1 MPSTNGHSSA
11 AKTAILYA
19 RVSTD
24 EQARH
29 GYSIRQQLERGRQ
42 WATENGYKV
51 LTEIVDAGH
60 SGASLERPGMDE
72 VRDRVAGEAGG
83 VAAVWA
89 QDRDRFSREPAY
101 SYLLRREFEEY
112 GTRMHSD
119 NDRGDGSP
127 EGELTDGILD
137 QLAKFERAKMM
148 ERTRRGKQRKAREGK
163 VIATRAAFGFDFNA
177 TRDGYVVN
185 PEQMEVVRHIFHM
198 AGVERTTVYAIR
210 QDLKRRG
217 LRTPSGKADWD
228 HSFIRGF
235 LMNDLY
241 KPHSFDEVRKI
252 VSAEVAATLDPEAL
266 YGVWWSGKK
275 AFERK
280 LVSKNGPDGRSYK
293 YRYKIKERPPEDRIG
308 VPVPDSC
315 IPREWVDT
323 ARAVLKNNRR
333 PARAGNR
340 SWELSGGILRCAE
353 CGRAMSAR
361 TFTRPEA
368 RRVNLYY
375 TCVSGAASRPDTC
388 SAFKHHK
395 AQDLETRVWSNVA
408 EILKDPERLR
418 AGLERMIEQERSG
431 AHGDPG
437 AQTEHWLEE
446 ISEANRKR
454 SRYQEMAANELID
467 FDELRDRL
475 AALEDTRKLA
485 EEELR
490 ALQHRTER
498 LEQLE
503 RDRDKLL
510 ESYAGLMPDAIDAL
524 GPEERHQV
532 YRMIGMEAHV
542 SSDGALDLSGDV
554 INFSKVVI
562 SPS

>member
-1 MPSTNGHSSA
+1 
-11 AKTAILYA
+11 
-19 RVSTD
+19 
-24 EQARH
+24 
-29 GYSIRQQLERGRQ
+29 
-42 WATENGYKV
+42 
-51 LTEIVDAGH
+51 
-60 SGASLERPGMDE
+60 
-72 VRDRVAGEAGG
+72 
-83 VAAVWA
+83 
-89 QDRDRFSREPAY
+89 
-101 SYLLRREFEEY
+101 
-112 GTRMHSD
+112 
-119 NDRGDGSP
+119 
-127 EGELTDGILD
+127 
-137 QLAKFERAKMM
+137 
-148 ERTRRGKQRKAREGK
+148 
-163 VIATRAAFGFDFNA
+163 
-177 TRDGYVVN
+177 
-185 PEQMEVVRHIFHM
+185 
-198 AGVERTTVYAIR
+198 
-210 QDLKRRG
+210 
-217 LRTPSGKADWD
+217 
-228 HSFIRGF
+228 
-235 LMNDLY
+235 
-241 KPHSFDEVRKI
+241 
-252 VSAEVAATLDPEAL
+252 
-266 YGVWWSGKK
+266 
-275 AFERK
+275 
-280 LVSKNGPDGRSYK
+280 
-293 YRYKIKERPPEDRIG
+293 
-308 VPVPDSC
+308 
-315 IPREWVDT
+315 
-323 ARAVLKNNRR
+323 
-333 PARAGNR
+333 
-340 SWELSGGILRCAE
+340 
-353 CGRAMSAR
+353 
-361 TFTRPEA
+361 
-368 RRVNLYY
+368 
-375 TCVSGAASRPDTC
+375 
-388 SAFKHHK
+388 
-395 AQDLETRVWSNVA
+395 VWSNVA